1 MAVFLH
7 FTAKTARR
15 KQEIAEASGPSSL
28 FAMGRRFWLSR
39 LPGSR
44 RVASLRL
51 GLETAA
57 YAASVSRPRSGP
69 SSLFAMGRRFWL
81 SRLPGSRRVA
91 SLRLGLETAAYA
103 ASVSRPR
110 SGPSPLFAAGR
121 RFLEKFMDYL
131 FFKCSLLWYNN
142 E

>member
-15 KQEIAEASGPSSL
+15 KQEIAEASGPS
-28 FAMGRRFWLSR
+28 
-39 LPGSR
+39 P
-44 RVASLRL
+44 
-51 GLETAA
+51 
-57 YAASVSRPRSGP
+57 
-69 SSLFAMGRRFWL
+69 LFAMGRRFWL

-131 FFKCSLLWYNN
+131 FFKCFLLWYND

>member
-39 LPGSR
+39 LPGSQ
-44 RVASLRL
+44 
-51 GLETAA
+51 
-57 YAASVSRPRSGP
+57 
-69 SSLFAMGRRFWL
+69 
-81 SRLPGSRRVA
+81 RVA

-131 FFKCSLLWYNN
+131 FFKCSLLWYND

>member
-51 GLETAA
+51 GLVSAA
-57 YAASVSRPRSGP
+57 DGRPP
-69 SSLFAMGRRFWL
+69 SL
-81 SRLPGSRRVA
+81 
-91 SLRLGLETAAYA
+91 SLRSIRAAHNG
-103 ASVSRPR
+103 
-110 SGPSPLFAAGR
+110 SGA
-121 RFLEKFMDYL
+121 
-131 FFKCSLLWYNN
+131 
-142 E
+142 